1 MRDDDGR
8 KLDHKTLEQLRLR
21 AVGQIEQGAHPDG
34 VAAGLGMTRAA
45 VYGWLAKYRELV
57 NDLDQPLA
65 RLDQAAGLEDAA
77 DGRGDHGLLGLA
89 DMAEHVAEEMDGAP
103 LPRAAKHLGDRL
115 LEALVGVG
123 DAQPDARQPAGAQA
137 AQELAPERL
146 GLGLTDVDADDLP
159 AAGLVNAVGGH
170 QRLVAHPLSE

>member
-1 MRDDDGR
+1 MLGWQLVERQ
-8 KLDHKTLEQLRLR
+8 QLRLR
-21 AVGQIEQGAHPDG
+21 CLQQ
-34 VAAGLGMTRAA
+34 AGDLGR
-45 VYGWLAKYRELV
+45 GRGELV

-89 DMAEHVAEEMDGAP
+89 DMPEHVTQEMDGAP

-115 LEALVGVG
+115 LEALMGVG

-137 AQELAPERL
+137 AQELAPERPWVSASP
-146 GLGLTDVDADDLP
+146 TSMP
-159 AAGLVNAVGGH
+159 MTS
-170 QRLVAHPLSE
+170 RRPLWCTP